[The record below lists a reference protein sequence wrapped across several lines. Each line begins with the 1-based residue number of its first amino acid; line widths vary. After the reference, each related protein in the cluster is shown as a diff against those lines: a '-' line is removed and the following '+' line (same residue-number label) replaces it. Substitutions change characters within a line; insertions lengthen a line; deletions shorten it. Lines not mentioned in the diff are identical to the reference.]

1 MTKHLAVII
10 VAITVLLALAVFTV
24 AFTVDELTD
33 IVLVQRFGR
42 ITKVYHGKA
51 DAGLK
56 FKWIFPVEEVVRYD
70 ARTFVFEDMHE
81 QIQTNDKQN
90 LLVTVFC
97 FWRIDADQ
105 AEKFYSKNRG
115 VDDARDK
122 LRTILR
128 EKKKSVISR
137 HPMSDFVNTQPNEMK
152 LDNIEDD
159 ILKAVKK
166 QAKEDFGVEVVMVGI
181 KSLALPKAITQTV
194 IESMKEER
202 QKFVKEYEEEGKAQA
217 MAIRDNADSMS
228 RQIVDF
234 ARRKA
239 KDIESEGYRSAA
251 LEYKKFRQNPRLGMF
266 LRYLD
271 TMRNGLKDKTEIF
284 LDGSNIWSVRFLRE
298 GPSLPPKKPLAAT
311 KDKPDKKKSK

>member
-1 MTKHLAVII
+1 MTKHVTVIV
-10 VAITVLLALAVFTV
+10 VAAIVLLALAVFTV
-24 AFTVDELTD
+24 AFTVDELKD
-33 IVLVQRFGR
+33 IVLIKRFGR
-42 ITKVYHGKA
+42 ITEVYRGKK

-56 FKWIFPVEEVVRYD
+56 FKWIFPVERIVRYD

-97 FWRIDADQ
+97 FWRIDD
-105 AEKFYSKNRG
+105 AEKFYSKNRS
-115 VDDARDK
+115 VEDARNK
-122 LRTILR
+122 IRTILR
-128 EKKKSVISR
+128 EKKKSVVSR
-137 HPMSDFVNTQPNEMK
+137 HPMSHFVNTQPDEMK
-152 LDNIEDD
+152 LDDIERD
-159 ILKAVKK
+159 ILLPVQE

-251 LEYKKFRQNPRLGMF
+251 REYKKFRKNPRLGMF

-298 GPSLPPKKPLAAT
+298 GPSLPPAKPLKAQ
-311 KDKPDKKKSK
+311 KDDADKKESK